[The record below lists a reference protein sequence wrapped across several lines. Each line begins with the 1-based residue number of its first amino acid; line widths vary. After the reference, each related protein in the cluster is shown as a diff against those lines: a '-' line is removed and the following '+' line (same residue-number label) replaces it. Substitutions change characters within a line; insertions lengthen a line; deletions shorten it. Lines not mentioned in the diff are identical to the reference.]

1 MKFTLRDNQRIGSP
15 PIGTLELFDGY
26 GPVEIANLVRSGWL
40 AFQTILSD
48 ADLKIQAEE
57 QLKNESRLAK
67 IQAEIDAEASKIPTD
82 KYELADLTGK
92 QLKALCKKHG
102 LEATGNK
109 FDMIDRI
116 EKSVLNGGETAA
128 QKVSKS
134 KK

>member
-15 PIGTLELFDGY
+15 PIGTLELSDGY

-48 ADLKIQAEE
+48 ADLKIQADE

-92 QLKALCKKHG
+92 QLKALCEQRG
-102 LEATGNK
+102 LPTQGNK
-109 FDMIDRI
+109 FDLIDRL
-116 EKSVLNGGETAA
+116 ENAPAVEEDDKP
-128 QKVSKS
+128 
-134 KK
+134 KKPKK